1 MLQRWGTEVADE
13 ETLFQLQL
21 IKEKMSVK
29 SKIRLLHYPMT
40 QSPMLLGFRD
50 ILIVLPE
57 LDYTEEELQLI
68 FQYEL
73 THFQHRD
80 VLINLFAILAKSL
93 HWFNP
98 VVGFTCRE
106 TQEAGEMYCDYDVL
120 SRKDTAYRT
129 YGETILTMIDRN
141 KKTPIA
147 LTTCFYSDKFNLKR
161 RIIGIMDHRLP
172 KKFLFASFLVAVPLL
187 LLLTSSAFDLETVL
201 KELSL
206 AEKDVKDV
214 QISREKGNY
223 KILFSHGQTAHE
235 MLVNAKTGK
244 VVQSKQHTIVE
255 KTVTVEKEVPPS
267 SSSAATPADSGSGN
281 GNAGQTGSVSS
292 PTPATNTVTNSN
304 TNTSTAPVQ
313 PPAKTSSSKSKD
325 KDNDDDKDDDD
336 DDDDD

>member
-1 MLQRWGTEVADE
+1 
-13 ETLFQLQL
+13 
-21 IKEKMSVK
+21 
-29 SKIRLLHYPMT
+29 
-40 QSPMLLGFRD
+40 
-50 ILIVLPE
+50 
-57 LDYTEEELQLI
+57 
-68 FQYEL
+68 
-73 THFQHRD
+73 
-80 VLINLFAILAKSL
+80 
-93 HWFNP
+93 
-98 VVGFTCRE
+98 
-106 TQEAGEMYCDYDVL
+106 MYCDYDVL

-129 YGETILTMIDRN
+129 FYGETILTMIDRS

-161 RIIGIMDHRLP
+161 RIIGIMDSRLP
-172 KKFLFASFLVAVPLL
+172 KKFLSASFVVAVPLL
-187 LLLTSSAFDLETVL
+187 LLLTSSVFALENPVAQHSKLVLESKKGEGLSQRQALETVL

-206 AEKDVKDV
+206 SEKDIKDV

-223 KILFSHGQTAHE
+223 KMLFSHGQTAHE

-267 SSSAATPADSGSGN
+267 SSSAATLADSGS